1 MKVLHLTSNQED
13 GLTIHRM
20 VKSQMTKAE
29 LIECYSVEDALTF
42 LTNDGPFYFIIFD
55 ADIKG
60 VTAEEF
66 TKEAEEIAG
75 KRATLIV
82 GSSNQVRATVTSRI
96 LNDNSMI
103 VIEKP
108 VPLDEF
114 KKAVKHA
121 LDWGKKEEFEQSINE
136 FTKDDLHPMK
146 IRNFYLFD
154 QLPYDVYLELT
165 TTKFGKIISKN
176 KPYNHTLI
184 HSYAK
189 KNIKQLYL
197 KKDDFLK
204 FLDQSIKNLL
214 KMYEGKL
221 SERKRYISLHLK
233 TAFFIHQYIKVL
245 NVSDDVNL
253 LTQKYIQSVSQTCRN
268 YENLSTLL
276 HDFPEG
282 QPFSFATQTVYS
294 SYLCHFILQTMGW
307 HADMSKDKLILSCL
321 LQDIALNNEDLIKIR
336 SLNDP
341 QLKLFPEEDQI
352 AFAEHPL
359 NAALVSNY
367 FSGFTE
373 VDFIIA
379 EHHEHPNGDG
389 FPKELNS
396 SSLTTISCIMILA
409 ASFTSRLASSART
422 DNVYLEIYSQMKRIY
437 NTGNFKEPLK
447 ALERALKSLG

>member
-13 GLTIHRM
+13 GLTINRM
-20 VKSQMTKAE
+20 VKSQMPKAE
-29 LIECYSVEDALTF
+29 LIECYQLEEALSL

-55 ADIKG
+55 ADIKH
-60 VTAEEF
+60 VLAEEF
-66 TKEAEEIAG
+66 TNESEEIAG
-75 KRATLIV
+75 KRPILVV
-82 GSSNQVRATVTSRI
+82 GSPNQVRATVTSKI
-96 LNDNSMI
+96 LNDPSI
-103 VIEKP
+103 VVIEKP
-108 VPLDEF
+108 VTLDDF

-121 LDWGKKEEFEQSINE
+121 LEWGKKEEFEQSINE

-154 QLPYDVYLELT
+154 QLPYDVYIELT
-165 TTKFGKIISKN
+165 STKFGRIISKN
-176 KPYNHTLI
+176 KPYSHQLI

-197 KKDDFLK
+197 KKDEFLK

-214 KMYEGKL
+214 KMYDGKL
-221 SERKRYISLHLK
+221 SERKRYITLHLK
-233 TAFFIHQYIKVL
+233 TTFFIHQYIKIL
-245 NVSDDVNL
+245 NVSEDINL
-253 LTQKYIQSVSQTCRN
+253 LTSKYIQSVTQTCRS
-268 YENLSTLL
+268 YESLTQILS
-276 HDFPEG
+276 DFPEG
-282 QPFSFATQTVYS
+282 QQFSFASQSVYS

-341 QLKLFPEEDQI
+341 QLKLFPEQDQI

-359 NAALVSNY
+359 QAALVSNY

-409 ASFTSRLASSART
+409 ASFTSRLASAPKSEKM
-422 DNVYLEIYSQMKRIY
+422 YLDIYGQMKRIY

-447 ALERALKSLG
+447 ALERALKA

>member
-1 MKVLHLTSNQED
+1 MKVLHLTTNEEE
-13 GLTIHRM
+13 GTTIHRM
-20 VKSQMTKAE
+20 VKSQMSKAE
-29 LIECYSVEDALTF
+29 LIECYSVEDALDY

-55 ADIKG
+55 ADLKNT
-60 VTAEEF
+60 TAEEF
-66 TKEAEEIAG
+66 SKEVEEIAG

-82 GSSNQVRATVTSRI
+82 GSPNQIRATVTTRI
-96 LNDNSMI
+96 LNDPSMV

-108 VPLDEF
+108 VALEEF

-136 FTKDDLHPMK
+136 FTKEDLHPMK

-165 TTKFGKIISKN
+165 STKYGKIISKN

-233 TAFFIHQYIKVL
+233 TAFFIHQYVKVL
-245 NVSDDVNL
+245 NVSEDVNS
-253 LTQKYIQSVSQTCRN
+253 LTQKFIQSIGQTCRS
-268 YENLSTLL
+268 YENLATLL
-276 HDFPEG
+276 KDFPEN
-282 QPFSFATQTVYS
+282 QTFSFAYQTVYS
-294 SYLCHFILQTMGW
+294 SYICHFILQMMGW
-307 HADMSKDKLILSCL
+307 HADMSKDKLLLSCL
-321 LQDIALNNEDLIKIR
+321 LQDISLNNEDLIKIR

-359 NAALVSNY
+359 NAALISNY

-409 ASFTSRLASSART
+409 ASFTSRLASSAKT
-422 DNVYLEIYSQMKRIY
+422 DSVYLDIYGQMKRIY

-447 ALERALKSLG
+447 ALERVIKA

>member
-1 MKVLHLTSNQED
+1 MKVLHLTTNQEE

-29 LIECYSVEDALTF
+29 LVECYSVEEALSI

-55 ADIKG
+55 ADIKDI
-60 VTAEEF
+60 TIDEF
-66 TKEAEEIAG
+66 SKESEDVAG
-75 KRATLIV
+75 KRATLVI
-82 GSSNQVRATVTSRI
+82 GSPNQMRATVTSKI
-96 LNDNSMI
+96 LNDSSM
-103 VIEKP
+103 VLLEKP
-108 VPLDEF
+108 ISLEEF

-121 LDWGKKEEFEQSINE
+121 LDWSKKEEFEQSINE

-165 TTKFGKIISKN
+165 STKYGKIITKN

-197 KKDDFLK
+197 KKDEYLK

-214 KMYEGKL
+214 KMYDGKL
-221 SERKRYISLHLK
+221 SEKKRYISLHLK
-233 TAFFIHQYIKVL
+233 TAFFIHQYIKTL
-245 NVSDDVNL
+245 NVSEDINL
-253 LTQKYIQSVSQTCRN
+253 LTQKFIQSVTQTCRS
-268 YENLSTLL
+268 YDSLTSLL
-276 HDFPEG
+276 KDFPET
-282 QPFSFATQTVYS
+282 QSFTFAYQTVYS
-294 SYLCHFILQTMGW
+294 SYVCHFMLQTIGW
-307 HADMSKDKLILSCL
+307 HADMSKDKLMLSCL
-321 LQDIALNNEDLIKIR
+321 LQDISLNNEDLIKIR

-341 QLKLFPEEDQI
+341 QLKQFPEEDQI
-352 AFAEHPL
+352 AFKEHPL

-409 ASFTSRLASSART
+409 TSFTSRLATSAKT
-422 DNVYLEIYSQMKRIY
+422 DSVYLDIYNQMKRIY
-437 NTGNFKEPLK
+437 NTGNFKDPLK
-447 ALERALKSLG
+447 ALEKAIKI